1 MKKGQI
7 IEGVVERVDFPNK
20 GIVNTAEGICTVKNV
35 LPGQKITLMV
45 QKNRNKKAE
54 GRVLS
59 VDQKSPLE
67 RKVPVLISESAV
79 LHLYFTSL

>member
-54 GRVLS
+54 AFFRRGCGASREG
-59 VDQKSPLE
+59 K
-67 RKVPVLISESAV
+67 R
-79 LHLYFTSL
+79 